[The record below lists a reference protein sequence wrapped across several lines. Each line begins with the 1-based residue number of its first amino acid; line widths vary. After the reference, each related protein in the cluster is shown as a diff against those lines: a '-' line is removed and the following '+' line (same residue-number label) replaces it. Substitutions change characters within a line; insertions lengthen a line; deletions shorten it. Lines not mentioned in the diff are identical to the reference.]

1 MSMNLLGSDVNRKAH
16 GRLVPVFAA
25 ARK

>member
-1 MSMNLLGSDVNRKAH
+1 MNLLGSDVNRKAH